1 MPSVGIALPNRP
13 ALFILPILA
22 AFAIRTSA
30 CAMRMWDEAI
40 HRRIRMKD
48 IDRRSALAF
57 GLAATSTLA
66 MADSAVAQPYAP
78 SQGTEIAP
86 GVRRV
91 DLGKRDSMIPAYKT
105 VSMRDV
111 VYQPKSKSMNM
122 GMANDMVCHCL
133 EGELRVNQGPGK
145 DFTVKKGDVWSCNK
159 GLPENDENVGS
170 SVAIMRVID
179 LLPT

>member
-1 MPSVGIALPNRP
+1 MN
-13 ALFILPILA
+13 
-22 AFAIRTSA
+22 
-30 CAMRMWDEAI
+30 
-40 HRRIRMKD
+40 D

-57 GLAATSTLA
+57 GFAATSAVVMSEGA
-66 MADSAVAQPYAP
+66 MAQPYAP

-111 VYQPKSKSMNM
+111 VYQPNSKSMNM

-170 SVAIMRVID
+170 GVAIMRVID